1 MINDYYNELN
11 YFLVKVFNEI
21 LRTEEA
27 SLRTDEFMNLSVRE
41 MHVIEAVCTANDSGA
56 DNRATDVARALNITA
71 GTLTTT
77 VSLLE
82 KKGCL
87 KRKQDE
93 QDKRITRLYATEKG
107 VRANQTHQ
115 NFHHEMVMNVLNSLS
130 IEETEI
136 LIKGLKSLGKFFDS
150 NK

>member
-41 MHVIEAVCTANDSGA
+41 MHVIEAVCTANESGA
-56 DNRATDVARALNITA
+56 DNRATDVARALNITG

-87 KRKQDE
+87 ERKQDV
-93 QDKRITRLYATEKG
+93 QDKRISRLYATEKG

-115 NFHHEMVMNVLNSLS
+115 NFHHEMVMNVLNSLN